1 MNVVEYENKLNDVI
15 LKELD
20 KEWVELMIL
29 AKKTGISSDGVRRF
43 LSSNQ
48 KSTRQDDI
56 IRSDN

>member
-1 MNVVEYENKLNDVI
+1 MSNKLNDVI